1 MGLETKYS
9 LLKSWVFDGASGER
23 ASTDSGFFY
32 FLVNLWFPIRVI
44 LTKMIK
50 FKKHPLNELQCLWQ
64 SEYLN
69 ILLLVYHEN
78 IIYLSF
84 SKWL

>member
-32 FLVNLWFPIRVI
+32 FLVFRFHFEQLEQQHHLDLDRNCNRPAAPIDRFFKSPAII
-44 LTKMIK
+44 LA
-50 FKKHPLNELQCLWQ
+50 
-64 SEYLN
+64 
-69 ILLLVYHEN
+69 V
-78 IIYLSF
+78 
-84 SKWL
+84 

>member
-32 FLVNLWFPIRVI
+32 FLVFRSAGDYISN
-44 LTKMIK
+44 
-50 FKKHPLNELQCLWQ
+50 N
-64 SEYLN
+64 
-69 ILLLVYHEN
+69 
-78 IIYLSF
+78 
-84 SKWL
+84 